1 MHGCKHV
8 IRILGCVGKPLG
20 RRKGRL
26 VAETLSGPDRSHEE
40 QAALDSYS
48 RIVTSVA
55 AELTP
60 KVAALNVAHRRS
72 RGRFVVGTGSAVVFT
87 DDGFLLTNAHVVGHS
102 DAGTASFADGTTT
115 PFHVIGADPL
125 SDLAVVRADG
135 PTPPPVRLGEADALR
150 VGQLVVAVGN
160 PLGLAGSVTAGV
172 VSALGRSLP
181 TSAGTATRVVDD
193 VVQTDATLHPGS
205 SGGALATADGAV
217 VGVNTAIADVGLGL
231 AIPVNA
237 TSRRII
243 AALLSTGRVRR
254 AYLGVAGT
262 PAPLPPALQART
274 GARTGL
280 RVVEVVPA
288 SPAHRAGLRAGDLLI
303 TAQGDP
309 VTSAQALQRLML
321 EDAIGRPLALTALRG
336 EALVD
341 VIATPTELVSDD

>member
-1 MHGCKHV
+1 MQGCKHV
-8 IRILGCVGKPLG
+8 IRTLGRVGKPLG

-217 VGVNTAIADVGLGL
+217 VGINTAIADVGLGL

-243 AALLSTGRVRR
+243 AALLSKGRVRR
-254 AYLGVAGT
+254 GYLGVAGT

-274 GARTGL
+274 GTRTGL

-341 VIATPTELVSDD
+341 VIATPTELRSAD

>member
-1 MHGCKHV
+1 M
-8 IRILGCVGKPLG
+8 
-20 RRKGRL
+20 
-26 VAETLSGPDRSHEE
+26 AETLSGPDRSREE

-48 RIVTSVA
+48 RIITSVA

-60 KVAALNVAHRRS
+60 KVAALNVAHRRA

-102 DAGTASFADGTTT
+102 DAGTAAFADGTTT

-135 PTPPPVRLGEADALR
+135 PTPPPARLGEADALK

-181 TSAGTATRVVDD
+181 ASAGRATRVIDD

-205 SGGALATADGAV
+205 SGGALATADGRV
-217 VGVNTAIADVGLGL
+217 VGINTAIADVGLGL
-231 AIPVNA
+231 AVPVND
-237 TSRRII
+237 TSRKII
-243 AALLSTGRVRR
+243 AALLSVGRVRR
-254 AYLGVAGT
+254 AYLGLAGV
-262 PAPLPPALQART
+262 PASLPPPLRTRT
-274 GARTGL
+274 GHRSGL
-280 RVVEVVPA
+280 RIVEVVPA
-288 SPAHRAGLRAGDLLI
+288 SPAARAGVHDGDLLL
-303 TAQGDP
+303 TAGGEP
-309 VTSAQALQRLML
+309 VESAQALQRLML

-336 EALVD
+336 DALVD
-341 VIATPTELVSDD
+341 VIAVPVELVADD